1 LAVSGLSSVSARIK
15 SSCNL
20 NLTGNR
26 PQSATFHTANPL
38 SVIVEI
44 PNIKRLTMQKTTFKI
59 SKMDCSSEE
68 QMIRMKLADLTNI
81 KSLDFDIPNRKLTV
95 IHIGNYDQIIQRLD
109 ALKFDTSLIDSVSA
123 DNYETISDNAKRE
136 RKLLWQVLAIN
147 FFFFAL
153 ELTTGFISNS
163 MGLVA
168 DSLDMLADSIVYG
181 LALFAVGGT
190 MTRKKNIAKSAGYF
204 QLMLAVLGFVEV
216 IRRFIAL
223 EAIPNFQTMIIISI
237 LALIGNGLCLYLLQK
252 SKSEEAHMQASMI
265 FTSNDIIVNFS
276 VIVAGGLVYLTNSKY
291 PDLIVG
297 TIVFFIVGQGAF
309 KILKL
314 SK

>member
-1 LAVSGLSSVSARIK
+1 VIFVSVCKSDNKKKHQHPTTCIKHLAVSGLSSVSARIK

-26 PQSATFHTANPL
+26 PQSATFHTTNPL

-265 FTSNDIIVNFS
+265 LHLMT
-276 VIVAGGLVYLTNSKY
+276 LL
-291 PDLIVG
+291 
-297 TIVFFIVGQGAF
+297 
-309 KILKL
+309 
-314 SK
+314 

>member
-1 LAVSGLSSVSARIK
+1 
-15 SSCNL
+15 
-20 NLTGNR
+20 
-26 PQSATFHTANPL
+26 
-38 SVIVEI
+38 
-44 PNIKRLTMQKTTFKI
+44 MQKTTFKI

-123 DNYETISDNAKRE
+123 DNYETVSDNAKRE

>member
-1 LAVSGLSSVSARIK
+1 
-15 SSCNL
+15 
-20 NLTGNR
+20 
-26 PQSATFHTANPL
+26 
-38 SVIVEI
+38 
-44 PNIKRLTMQKTTFKI
+44 
-59 SKMDCSSEE
+59 MDCPSEE

-81 KSLDFDIPNRKLTV
+81 NSLDFDIANRQLTV
-95 IHIGNYDQIIQRLD
+95 YHTDSHDQIFQRLD
-109 ALKFDTSLIDSVSA
+109 NLKFDTSLIDSVSA
-123 DNYETISDNAKRE
+123 DNYIATTDNTDRE
-136 RKLLWQVLAIN
+136 KKLLWQVLAIN

-204 QLMLAVLGFVEV
+204 QLTLAVFGFIEV
-216 IRRFIAL
+216 IRRFVGT
-223 EAIPNFQTMIIISI
+223 ETIPAFQTMIIISI

-252 SKSEEAHMQASMI
+252 SKSKEAHMQASMI
-265 FTSNDIIVNFS
+265 FTSNDIIINSGVITAGLLVNW
-276 VIVAGGLVYLTNSKY
+276 LNSGY
-291 PDLIVG
+291 PDLIIGALVFV
-297 TIVFFIVGQGAF
+297 IVARGAYR
-309 KILKL
+309 ILQL